1 MNKQSLKLHYKQGLP
16 LRGKSHTKITKKS
29 LDLISI
35 NVPLNENKVL
45 GQVVKKINENDEI
58 KTLWKIMNVN
68 AIDRLGMSDH
78 GPTHFQIVAG
88 NGIKITRILAQSGV
102 KMSIAD
108 DFGFTDDYAE
118 VVVFLA
124 CIMHDLGMSIH
135 REGHESFSL
144 FLAQPLLKE
153 VLHGMP
159 IEERTVVI
167 SEVLHAII
175 SHRANGKPSTVEAGI
190 VRIADALDMGRGRS
204 RITYK
209 RGEMNIYSV
218 SDNAIERVEVKN
230 GDERHIEIKIVMVNP
245 AGIFQVD
252 DLMKEKIKGSG
263 LEKFIE
269 VAAYLV
275 EDGQEKLF
283 KEFKF

>member
-1 MNKQSLKLHYKQGLP
+1 MD
-16 LRGKSHTKITKKS
+16 KSHTKITKEA
-29 LDLISI
+29 LAAVSI
-35 NVPLNENKVL
+35 KVPIEGNKILEEVL
-45 GQVVKKINENDEI
+45 RRINQSDEI

-78 GPTHFQIVAG
+78 GPTHFGIVAN
-88 NGIKITRILAQSGV
+88 NGIRLARILEKKDI
-102 KMSIAD
+102 KMSIVD
-108 DFGFTDDYAE
+108 DFGLTTDHAE
-118 VVVFLA
+118 VVIFLA

-135 REGHESFSL
+135 REGHEGFSL
-144 FLAQPLLKE
+144 FIARDMMKE
-153 VLHGMP
+153 ILSFLP
-159 IEERTVVI
+159 IEEKMVVI

-175 SHRANGKPSTVEAGI
+175 SHRANGKPSTIEAGI

-218 SDNAIERVEVKN
+218 SDNAIERVEVKE
-230 GDERHIEIKIVMVNP
+230 GDERHIEIKIVMANP

-263 LEKFIE
+263 LEEFIE